1 MTTNQKTSLLVNR
14 QVPEFVRE
22 EHPLFITFLEAYYE
36 YLETVQG
43 SQKNDL
49 VTKAKDLRYVSDVDT
64 SIDSFEESFINNYAS
79 LIPQD
84 ALINKDFLIKNILP
98 LYLARGNQK
107 SFELLFRLLYGTEV
121 EITFPKDN
129 ILRASSG
136 NWVIENVLRVNNDVY
151 SFYTGDGT
159 TKTFY
164 LAQQVGENDVT
175 LYIDGVVT
183 TTDRKSTRL
192 NSSH

>member
-1 MTTNQKTSLLVNR
+1 MTITQKTSLLVNR
-14 QVPEFVRE
+14 QVPEFIRE
-22 EHPLFITFLEAYYE
+22 EHPLFITFIEAYYE

-43 SQKNDL
+43 TQKNDL
-49 VTKAKDLRYVSDVDT
+49 VSKAKELRYVSDVDE
-64 SIDSFEESFINNYAS
+64 SINSFEESFINNYAS

-129 ILRASSG
+129 ILRA
-136 NWVIENVLRVNNDVY
+136 
-151 SFYTGDGT
+151 
-159 TKTFY
+159 
-164 LAQQVGENDVT
+164 
-175 LYIDGVVT
+175 
-183 TTDRKSTRL
+183 
-192 NSSH
+192 